1 MMKVL
6 WLTNIP
12 SPYRVDFFNELGK
25 SCELTVLFEKKG
37 SEERDSSWLN
47 YRVENFKAVFLKGKS
62 VGVAEAICP
71 SVIQWLRKDYD
82 HIVVTNFS
90 DPTGM
95 MAILWLK
102 LHRKHYELESDGGF
116 PGSGKGLK
124 ERIKKFF
131 ISGAQRY
138 FSTAELHDR
147 YYLTYGA
154 DKERIVRYPFTSVAE
169 KDILHEPLSDDEKK
183 SIREELGMGEKHIAL
198 AVGQFIPRKGYDILI
213 RACAGLQN
221 VGVYIVGGKPPEE
234 YIHLVRE
241 VGADNVHFV
250 NFKKKKEL
258 ERYYLAADIFVHPT
272 REDIWGLVINEAM
285 AKGLPVVTTDRCIA
299 GITIVLPGISGEIV
313 SVEDIKQLSEAVESC
328 LQSRKEY
335 SKKALMTIRGYT
347 FKRMAVVHET
357 EWREDKLD
365 G

>member
-1 MMKVL
+1 MKVL

-47 YRVENFKAVFLKGKS
+47 YRVEHFNAVFLKGKS
-62 VGVAEAICP
+62 VGIAEAICP
-71 SVIQWLRKDYD
+71 SVIKWLRKDYD
-82 HIVVTNFS
+82 HVIVTNFS

-116 PGSGKGLK
+116 PGNGKGLK

-138 FSTAELHDR
+138 FSTAEVHDQ

-154 DKERIVRYPFTSVAE
+154 EKKKIVRYPFTS
-169 KDILHEPLSDDEKK
+169 LSDKDVLPAPISDEVKQC
-183 SIREELGMGEKHIAL
+183 IRKELGISEKYVAL
-198 AVGQFIPRKGYDILI
+198 AVGQFIYRKGFDVLI
-213 RACAGLQN
+213 RASAGVPN
-221 VGVYIVGGKPPEE
+221 VGVYIVGGDAPQE
-234 YIHLVRE
+234 YLKLLKE
-241 VGADNVHFV
+241 VGATNVHFV
-250 NFKKKKEL
+250 SFKQKPEL
-258 ERYYLAADIFVHPT
+258 ERYYLASDIFVHPT

-285 AKGLPVVTTDRCIA
+285 AKGLPVVTTERCIA
-299 GITIVLPGISGEIV
+299 GQEMLSGLSCGRIVPVGDSCALSAGMDELLSCNKETKEVVLSVASKYTI
-313 SVEDIKQLSEAVESC
+313 ES
-328 LQSRKEY
+328 
-335 SKKALMTIRGYT
+335 
-347 FKRMAVVHET
+347 MARCHIDEFN
-357 EWREDKLD
+357 RLL
-365 G
+365 